1 MSSGSNLTSVAQIYK
16 RKYSDDEIGDQVMR
30 EHPLYQRIRKIGGF
44 TGDSGGKAYLI
55 KTGNPQGVSSTLAAA
70 QASVSGSTGQQPKAV
85 RTVKFGVITLGAEA
99 MMACE
104 GDGAFYD
111 LVTGETDGII
121 EEYGDSCAFDLYR
134 DGTGARGR
142 VSSING
148 QVLTLTN
155 ADDVRNFKEGMTIVG
170 DNNSSGASPN
180 AGSASV
186 DSIDED
192 SGTITLEAGGV
203 AAANII
209 ANDYLFRNG
218 DGGACVEGIALCTPL
233 TAPTAGDSF
242 RGIDRS
248 RNVRRLAGVRIN
260 DTGNTIEYNI
270 GRAAVAA
277 KQIGRAQDEFYLN
290 PINFFAI
297 QQRQNA
303 KIEYDGGGD
312 ITAGVQAIQI
322 PTAAGMLKLVSDA
335 DCPTNRGYGMLMK
348 EHYIWHMG
356 DFPHVVRDD
365 GKPSMRQIADDGIE
379 IRIRGW
385 WNYIQRRPGNFSVI
399 AI

>member
-1 MSSGSNLTSVAQIYK
+1 MLFRS
-16 RKYSDDEIGDQVMR
+16 
-30 EHPLYQRIRKIGGF
+30 
-44 TGDSGGKAYLI
+44 
-55 KTGNPQGVSSTLAAA
+55 
-70 QASVSGSTGQQPKAV
+70 
-85 RTVKFGVITLGAEA
+85 
-99 MMACE
+99 
-104 GDGAFYD
+104 
-111 LVTGETDGII
+111 
-121 EEYGDSCAFDLYR
+121 
-134 DGTGARGR
+134 
-142 VSSING
+142 
-148 QVLTLTN
+148 
-155 ADDVRNFKEGMTIVG
+155 EGMTIVG

-248 RNVRRLAGVRIN
+248 SNVRRLAGVRIN

-312 ITAGVQAIQI
+312 ITAGVQSIQI

-356 DFPHVVRDD
+356 EFPHVVRDD

>member
-1 MSSGSNLTSVAQIYK
+1 MASGSNLTSVAQIFK
-16 RKYSDDEIGDQVMR
+16 RKYSDDEIGEQVMR
-30 EHPLYQRIRKIGGF
+30 EHALYQRIRKIGGF
-44 TGDSGGKAYLI
+44 TGDANGKAYLI
-55 KTGNPQGVSSTLAAA
+55 KTGNPQGVSSTLADA
-70 QASVSGSTGQQPKAV
+70 QAAASGSKGQQPRAT
-85 RTVKFGVITLGAEA
+85 RTSKYGIITLDAEA
-99 MMACE
+99 MEACD

-121 EEYGDSCAFDLYR
+121 EEFGDSCAFDLYR

-155 ADDVRNFKEGMTIVG
+155 ADDVRNFKEDMTIQG
-170 DNNSSGASPN
+170 DNNASGLSPN
-180 AGSASV
+180 AGYAAV

-209 ANDYLFRNG
+209 ANDYLFRRG

-233 TAPTAGDSF
+233 VAPTSGDSF
-242 RGIDRS
+242 RGMDRS
-248 RNVRRLAGVRIN
+248 RNVRRLAGIRVN
-260 DTGNTIEYNI
+260 NTGNTIEYNI
-270 GRAAVAA
+270 GLAAVGA

-290 PINFFAI
+290 PLNFFAI

-312 ITAGVQAIQI
+312 IIAGVQSITI
-322 PTAAGMLKLVSDA
+322 PTAAGMLKLISDA
-335 DCPTNRGYGMLMK
+335 DCPTDRGYGVRMA
-348 EHYIWHMG
+348 EHYLWHLG
-356 DFPHVVRDD
+356 ELPHVVKDD
-365 GKPSMRQIADDGIE
+365 GKPSMRQVDDDGIE